1 MNDYTKA
8 EREAIARKKWE
19 ESTIRDNFVFGK
31 TMEMNPDLCQTLIE
45 YILKTKVEGITYPE
59 REKTIEN
66 RTDSKGIRLDVYV
79 KDKEGTV
86 FDIEMQLSS
95 SSDNLAKRMRYY
107 QGMIDGDN
115 LKRGEHY
122 YSLKPM
128 YIIFICPFAPFEY
141 NRHIYTFQER
151 CNEESA
157 LFLGSETNKII
168 LSTKG
173 TEDDISQELRNF
185 LDYVETGLTADN
197 YTKKMDNA
205 VNMIKSNEKARLD
218 FMGYEMDLLEREI
231 RGREDM
237 RKEMNKIMEIEL
249 NKKNQELEKMQN
261 EIVMLKKQIAMM
273 S

>member
-31 TMEMNPDLCQTLIE
+31 TMEMNPDLCQTLLE
-45 YILKTKVEGITYPE
+45 YILKTKIEGITYPE

-66 RTDSKGIRLDVYV
+66 RIDSKGIRLDVYV

-86 FDIEMQLSS
+86 FDIEMQHSS

-141 NRHIYTFQER
+141 NRHIYTFRER

-205 VNMIKSNEKARLD
+205 VNMIKYNEKARLD
-218 FMGYEMDLLEREI
+218 FMGYEMDLLEREM

-249 NKKNQELEKMQN
+249 DKKNQELEKMQN